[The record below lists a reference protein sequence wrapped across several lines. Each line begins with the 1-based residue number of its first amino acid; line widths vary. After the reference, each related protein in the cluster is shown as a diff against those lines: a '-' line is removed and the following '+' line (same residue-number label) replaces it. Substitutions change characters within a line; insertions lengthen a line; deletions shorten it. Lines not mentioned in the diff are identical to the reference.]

1 MINSIKTFMKHR
13 DWPVVVVLSGIP
25 ELLEKVNLD
34 PQLRN
39 VLTPYYLHPLD
50 PLAKEGFDEIDT
62 VLYGFSEATGIG
74 IDAVRNEDVFMRM
87 CHGHGNMYGRVF
99 RFLVDVF
106 ASLPVDLSELTVGFL
121 ADRYALK
128 TGCIPG
134 QNVFLR
140 DDYLGCDVEALMAGS
155 DRARV
160 ALPHY
165 IRAKAMAS
173 FSYVTG
179 SHLLERSNVLQSRH
193 RT

>member
-74 IDAVRNEDVFMRM
+74 IDAVRNEDVRM

-140 DDYLGCDVEALMAGS
+140 DDYLGCDVEALMAG
-155 DRARV
+155 
-160 ALPHY
+160 
-165 IRAKAMAS
+165 M
-173 FSYVTG
+173 
-179 SHLLERSNVLQSRH
+179 Q
-193 RT
+193 